1 MFTYLPLIGNLPLSG
16 NSIHNY
22 QESFDGRT
30 VEQTRSIDIRTPQ
43 QTRAKAAP
51 HVFRLPIVQK
61 ICYKV
66 SATTLEHSVQCQRLI
81 IPVGRLSHKPPS
93 KASPAINQTA
103 RTPKERHIS
112 LL

>member
-1 MFTYLPLIGNLPLSG
+1 MR
-16 NSIHNY
+16 
-22 QESFDGRT
+22 SFD
-30 VEQTRSIDIRTPQ
+30 TPTLQ

-81 IPVGRLSHKPPS
+81 IPVGKLSPKLSS
-93 KASPAINQTA
+93 KDSQATSPTGRI
-103 RTPKERHIS
+103 PKERPIS
-112 LL
+112 LQDTQPRMTMRPMLQRHAC